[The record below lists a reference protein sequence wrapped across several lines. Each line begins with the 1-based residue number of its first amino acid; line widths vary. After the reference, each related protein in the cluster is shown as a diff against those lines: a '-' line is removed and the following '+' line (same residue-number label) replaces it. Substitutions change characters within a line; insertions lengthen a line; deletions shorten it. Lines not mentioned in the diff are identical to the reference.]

1 MRDDTRIALVLGA
14 GGARGVALAG
24 VLRRLREERIRFG
37 TVLGCSVGA
46 IVAGLYAAAR
56 MEPEEMI
63 DRAGHLGPGSLFAFA
78 VSRWRLP
85 FLSDAA
91 LRRSAPIVEGLE
103 RLEAASF
110 SRLRDGITTLGVLT
124 YDLRSR
130 AEVLIHGGPEMQP
143 RLPLAAAVKASAAIP
158 GLFPPLRVR
167 SRHGGLLLVDA
178 GWHTAVPI
186 ERAFAR
192 PIGARRVIAVDLGL
206 RTCLRQARRSY
217 WEDLQEACGDR
228 LVVLR
233 PAVRRFGTML
243 PRRGDAE
250 ALAAAGE
257 ECLHGEALRTVR
269 AWQSAAPEGGS
280 HRQGR
285 FLDPPGGGC

>member
-1 MRDDTRIALVLGA
+1 MRDETGIVLVLGA

-24 VLRRLREERIRFG
+24 VLRRLRAERISFR
-37 TVLGCSVGA
+37 TILGCSVGA
-46 IVAGLYAAAR
+46 IVAGLYAAAG

-63 DRAGHLGPGSLFAFA
+63 DRARRLGPASLFAFA

-85 FLSDAA
+85 LLSHAA
-91 LRRSAPIVEGLE
+91 LRHSAPLVEGLA

-110 SRLRDGITTLGVLT
+110 SRLRDGITSLGVLS

-130 AEVLIHGGPEMQP
+130 GEVLIHGGPAVEP
-143 RLPLAAAVKASAAIP
+143 LLPLAAAVKASAAIP

-167 SRHGGLLLVDA
+167 SRDGDLLLVDA

-186 ERAFAR
+186 ERAFAH
-192 PIGARRVIAVDLGL
+192 PIGARRVVAVDLGL

-217 WEDLQEACGDR
+217 WEGLQEACGDR

-233 PAVRRFGTML
+233 PALRGFGTML
-243 PRRGDAE
+243 PRPGDAE

-257 ECLHGEALRTVR
+257 DSLQGEALRTVR
-269 AWQSAAPEGGS
+269 AWQSAAPSGGN
-280 HRQGR
+280 
-285 FLDPPGGGC
+285 DPVEPVPVEPVP